1 MSQRNFLYLYLFFL
15 FFIIVLITSCRK
27 DKAELSKPANLTP
40 SCGAKY
46 SDDIKPIIAAKCALS
61 GCHVTKFSF
70 GDFTL
75 YADLK
80 TRVDNGKINSL
91 VIENK
96 LMPPANSDLLTET
109 ELNKIKCWIS
119 YGAPEN

>member
-1 MSQRNFLYLYLFFL
+1 MPGCN
-15 FFIIVLITSCRK
+15 
-27 DKAELSKPANLTP
+27 
-40 SCGAKY
+40 AKY
-46 SDDIKPIIAAKCALS
+46 SNDVKPIVAAKCALS
-61 GCHVTKFSF
+61 GCHVAKFPF

-75 YADLK
+75 YTDLK

-96 LMPPANSDLLTET
+96 LMPPVSAELLTDT